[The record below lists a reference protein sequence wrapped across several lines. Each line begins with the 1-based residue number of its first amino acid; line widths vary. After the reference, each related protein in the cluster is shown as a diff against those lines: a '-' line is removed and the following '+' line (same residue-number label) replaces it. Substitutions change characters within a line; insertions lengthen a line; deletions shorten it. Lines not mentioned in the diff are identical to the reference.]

1 MLSLRRIAEDKVEY
15 AEFLHRKGEQ
25 FTDFSEVRLE
35 IERHTATIAGKNKGI
50 STQPISLTI
59 FSSKVVDLTLVDLP
73 GLTKVPVG
81 DQPSNIEEQIRNL
94 IHSFIISP
102 NALILALTAAN

>member
-50 STQPISLTI
+50 ST
-59 FSSKVVDLTLVDLP
+59 
-73 GLTKVPVG
+73 
-81 DQPSNIEEQIRNL
+81 
-94 IHSFIISP
+94 
-102 NALILALTAAN
+102 